1 MRKTIDKTGGLTS
14 GVHDPHRAQTRR
26 SLILFACGALVGLG
40 IAGYGLL
47 TAKDTSA
54 VPPEAMAL
62 VNGRPILRSDFET
75 QVHTQFGV
83 AYARSTPDQRRR
95 VLDDMIAEELNV
107 QRGVELDLPSSDPD
121 VRAAMVSGVE
131 LEVTANV
138 LAQRPSQ
145 EQLRAWYESHKAKYA
160 SDASMR
166 MRDLVARTGPQRDAA
181 RAGADAAQAV
191 AALRAGR
198 PLEQVM
204 HSFGL
209 EDSGRVDTDTI
220 LDFAARAKLDAPVYA
235 AASRLAAG
243 AVSDPVDA
251 ADGAHVVV
259 MIEHH
264 ASVQQAFDTVSN
276 RVGAEYDKEA
286 QEQVLRSNVQF
297 LRGRAD
303 VQLSNDAKALP
314 GTARHQ
320 KEGV

>member
-1 MRKTIDKTGGLTS
+1 MRTTKYETGALTS
-14 GVHDPHRAQTRR
+14 GVHDPDRARTRR
-26 SLILFACGALVGLG
+26 SLTLFACGALIGLG
-40 IAGYGLL
+40 IAGYFLV

-75 QVHTQFGV
+75 QVHTQFNV
-83 AYARSTPDQRRR
+83 DYAKSTSAQRRK

-107 QRGVELDLPSSDPD
+107 QRGVELDLASADPD
-121 VRAAMVSGVE
+121 VRNAMVAGVE

-138 LAQRPSQ
+138 LAQKPSD
-145 EQLRAWYESHKAKYA
+145 EQLRAWYESHKAKYV
-160 SDASMR
+160 SDASLR

-181 RAGADAAQAV
+181 RAGADATQAV

-209 EDSGRVDTDTI
+209 EDSGRVETGTI
-220 LDFAARAKLDAPVYA
+220 LDFAAKAKLDAPVYA

-243 AVSDPVDA
+243 AVSDPVDT

-264 ASVQQAFDTVSN
+264 AAEQQAFEAVSN
-276 RVGAEYDKEA
+276 RVWAEYNKEA
-286 QEQVLRSNVQF
+286 QEKVLQNNVQF

-303 VQLSNDAKALP
+303 VQLSNDAEAVAS
-314 GTARHQ
+314 TARSQ
-320 KEGV
+320 KGGV